1 MAVPPR
7 RRIWPRTSLTQG
19 ACRRRNQL
27 EWPSSIAHERRSGS
41 NARDVDGVMPDAA
54 GEPRVEA
61 RAADG

>member
-7 RRIWPRTSLTQG
+7 RQIWTRTALTQG
-19 ACRRRNQL
+19 ACRRSNQP
-27 EWPSSIAHERRSGS
+27 EWLSSVAYERRSGS